1 MLSEGEGTDDMAQA
15 TDTTQSTDATQA
27 ADAALEE
34 LKALTGGR
42 RYRGRRGLGMGS
54 RSRGRGRGRKGG
66 SFLAEVSVPVALLA
80 ATQYMKSRRRY
91 GKTSNRRRRRRGTRK
106 NYRRRSGYRR
116 R

>member
-1 MLSEGEGTDDMAQA
+1 MVSEGSMDD
-15 TDTTQSTDATQA
+15 TSQSANATQA
-27 ADAALEE
+27 ADAALAE

-54 RSRGRGRGRKGG
+54 RSRSRGRKGG

-91 GKTSNRRRRRRGTRK
+91 GKTSNRRRRGTRK

>member
-1 MLSEGEGTDDMAQA
+1 MVSEGSMDDTAQSA
-15 TDTTQSTDATQA
+15 NATQA
-27 ADAALEE
+27 ADAALAE

-42 RYRGRRGLGMGS
+42 RYRGRRGMGS

-91 GKTSNRRRRRRGTRK
+91 GKTSSRRRGTRK
-106 NYRRRSGYRR
+106 NYRRRTGYRR

>member
-1 MLSEGEGTDDMAQA
+1 MDSERSMDD
-15 TDTTQSTDATQA
+15 TSQS
-27 ADAALEE
+27 ADAALAE

-42 RYRGRRGLGMGS
+42 RYRGRRGMGS
-54 RSRGRGRGRKGG
+54 ISRGRGRKGG

-91 GKTSNRRRRRRGTRK
+91 GKTSNRRRRRNTRK
-106 NYRRRSGYRR
+106 NYRRRTGYRR

>member
-1 MLSEGEGTDDMAQA
+1 MLSEGTDDMAQA

-42 RYRGRRGLGMGS
+42 RYRGRRGLVMGS

-91 GKTSNRRRRRRGTRK
+91 GKTSSRRRRGTRK

>member
-1 MLSEGEGTDDMAQA
+1 MLSEGTDDMAQA

-42 RYRGRRGLGMGS
+42 RYRGRRGMGS

-91 GKTSNRRRRRRGTRK
+91 GKTSNRRRRGTRK

>member
-1 MLSEGEGTDDMAQA
+1 MTTEEDMAQA

-42 RYRGRRGLGMGS
+42 RYRGRRGLVMGS
-54 RSRGRGRGRKGG
+54 RSRGRGRKGG

>member
-1 MLSEGEGTDDMAQA
+1 MLNEGSMDDTAQ
-15 TDTTQSTDATQA
+15 DTTQTDDATQA
-27 ADAALEE
+27 ADAALAE

-42 RYRGRRGLGMGS
+42 RYRGRRGMGS

-80 ATQYMKSRRRY
+80 ATQYMKGRRRY
-91 GKTSNRRRRRRGTRK
+91 GKTSNRRRRGTRK
-106 NYRRRSGYRR
+106 NYRRRTGYRR

>member
-1 MLSEGEGTDDMAQA
+1 MTNEGSMDDTAQA
-15 TDTTQSTDATQA
+15 TGTTQSTDASQA
-27 ADAALEE
+27 ADAALAE

-42 RYRGRRGLGMGS
+42 RYRGRRGMGS
-54 RSRGRGRGRKGG
+54 RSRGRGRKGG

-80 ATQYMKSRRRY
+80 ATQYMKGRRRY
-91 GKTSNRRRRRRGTRK
+91 GKTSNRRRRGTRK

>member
-1 MLSEGEGTDDMAQA
+1 MVSEGSMDDTAQSA
-15 TDTTQSTDATQA
+15 NATQA
-27 ADAALEE
+27 ADAALAE

-42 RYRGRRGLGMGS
+42 RYRGRRGMGS
-54 RSRGRGRGRKGG
+54 RSRGRKGG

-106 NYRRRSGYRR
+106 NYRRRTGYRR